1 MGEIV
6 LNANEISK
14 SYYNG
19 ENKLNVLKGFSLS
32 VEDGQMLTI
41 MGHSGSGK
49 STALNI
55 LGTLDKPD
63 SGILE
68 IKGVDTSTLNSKEIA
83 ILRNRDLGFIFQF
96 HHLLPEFTA
105 LENVLI
111 PTWIKGE
118 SDFETEAIDLFQTLG
133 IVDKIHYFPTKL
145 SGGERSRVAT
155 IRAIINKPCV
165 IFAEEPTGSLDEK
178 NSTKLIDLL
187 CQINRDFNQSI
198 VMTTHNPDIAS
209 IGHKQYRLEDG
220 SLNKV

>member
-133 IVDKIHYFPTKL
+133 IVDKINYFPTKL

-165 IFAEEPTGSLDEK
+165 IFADEPTGNLDEK

-187 CQINRDFNQSI
+187 GQINRDFNQSI

-220 SLNKV
+220 LLNKV